1 MINKVEEAERLLLA
15 AEPDRKLFH
24 LSIIN
29 LVIGSQSINQS
40 INQSIFFYYG
50 MTKCRPA
57 TRSKNAIQLVRI
69 KACLDDKPKN

>member
-1 MINKVEEAERLLLA
+1 LINKVEEAERLLLA

-40 INQSIFFYYG
+40 INILLLRHDKMQASNSKQERN
-50 MTKCRPA
+50 TV
-57 TRSKNAIQLVRI
+57 SKNKSLSR
-69 KACLDDKPKN
+69 

>member
-1 MINKVEEAERLLLA
+1 LINKVEEAERLLLA

-40 INQSIFFYYG
+40 IFFYYG

-57 TRSKNAIQLVRI
+57 TRSKNAIQLLRI

>member
-1 MINKVEEAERLLLA
+1 LINKVEEAERLLLA

-40 INQSIFFYYG
+40 INILLLRHDKMQASN
-50 MTKCRPA
+50 
-57 TRSKNAIQLVRI
+57 SKQE
-69 KACLDDKPKN
+69 ACLDDKPKN